1 MTDVNQT
8 STYIRGRSISSRTNS
23 PSTTIN
29 RTNLIVML
37 FFNVVSLQFNTAFP
51 SFYKSTE
58 ARRIEV
64 FVGNT

>member
-1 MTDVNQT
+1 M
-8 STYIRGRSISSRTNS
+8 YEGRSISSRTNS
-23 PSTTIN
+23 PSKTTIN

-37 FFNVVSLQFNTAFP
+37 FFNVVSLQINTAFP

-58 ARRIEV
+58 ARSIEV